1 MVPRFTML
9 NQGQFLVERIFIHTE
24 YPKVKRLQVK
34 VVKEGEIKRLTINED
49 RMYGRRQVR

>member
-1 MVPRFTML
+1 ML